1 MNRVYLNALIPPES
15 VNFLCMCRVVKGP
28 HRCAEEEVLG
38 LREYRARV
46 QLTIPMNRYIQNMG
60 TQTRGTE
67 SRKNGS
73 SYLLT

>member
-38 LREYRARV
+38 LREYRA
-46 QLTIPMNRYIQNMG
+46 
-60 TQTRGTE
+60 
-67 SRKNGS
+67 
-73 SYLLT
+73 